1 LPSTHFGGGGIA
13 HVGQGAPTTSA
24 QLKSSQGFCSPR
36 ILVSLFLFTEAP
48 QTPGKPHDVVICVQS
63 ASVTQ
68 SRDVSMIAPIVRR
81 ICSHLRLFVCTPRS
95 SRTTAPASGA
105 FAALDALDALAA
117 PASSFVAVTA
127 LLGVSLGVEELAREQ
142 HTSAKGTS
150 AVVMSTKSGLACFV
164 STVISFDEI
173 P

>member
-1 LPSTHFGGGGIA
+1 LA
-13 HVGQGAPTTSA
+13 
-24 QLKSSQGFCSPR
+24 
-36 ILVSLFLFTEAP
+36 SLLLFTEAP

-68 SRDVSMIAPIVRR
+68 SRDVAMIAPMVRR

-95 SRTTAPASGA
+95 SRMPDPASGASGA
-105 FAALDALDALAA
+105 FAALDAIAA

-127 LLGVSLGVEELAREQ
+127 LLDVSLGVEELAREQ
-142 HTSAKGTS
+142 RTSANGMS
-150 AVVMSTKSGLACFV
+150 AVAMSKKSGLACFL
-164 STVISFDEI
+164 TMVISFDEI